1 MLSFKKRPAPEPCF
15 QIGQYQIDMRIEGME
30 GLSPLSREELE
41 ALGSTVQFRGEEI
54 LHAPA
59 ARFMGVE
66 WDTILGTVNERLY
79 KIAVQ
84 WVGPRADVG
93 RINRQIVIEC
103 TKRYGNGKNMA
114 FWDTSDGNLVLQS
127 ANMGGHAM
135 LSLFATSGKTRDFVR
150 VR

>member
-1 MLSFKKRPAPEPCF
+1 
-15 QIGQYQIDMRIEGME
+15 MRIEGME